1 MKLRVKLR
9 KNESQS
15 QVKVTII
22 YQISKKVSTA
32 ACGWNRR

>member
-22 YQISKKVSTA
+22 YQISKK
-32 ACGWNRR
+32 G